1 MAAGTDNC
9 FAISDGGDLFAWG
22 FSDDYRTGLETEDPV
37 SEPTEVTTGSLAG
50 LRCVGVASGGQ
61 FTVFTG
67 VAG

>member
-22 FSDDYRTGLETEDPV
+22 FSDDCRTGLGTEEPV
-37 SEPTEVTTGSLAG
+37 GEPTEVTTGDLTG
-50 LRCVGVASGGQ
+50 LRCVDVLSGGQ